1 MSTYSNSIAVLR
13 SGIDEPCLY
22 IRLVEDLFAV
32 VWSVGDLL
40 VCVLRAEENVLGFM
54 QTVVLI

>member
-32 VWSVGDLL
+32 VWSDLL